1 LIQHII
7 LSMTNQESQNNFSE
21 ADAAFLC
28 RIVFV
33 VILVDLFFSGF
44 SNTLVHQLQ
53 SPVLKFPY
61 LDPVFLLMHFLHI
74 PELVTSYKLI
84 AWLWDFML
92 FASATAIIFFPRKKW
107 LIVVFIIFYFIYY
120 IIFNSFG
127 AHHTHSLVPFLLTPV
142 VFLFSKKSFSFAW
155 QGLRYFFLFAYS
167 AAFLWKFFRF
177 SWLYTDQG
185 ILIMKKNLAPYLYF
199 NPNTFLASVY
209 FWFINHP
216 SLLQVL
222 YVTGFVMEGLFI
234 IGFFTKKYDPVLF
247 IISLILPLGFWFMAD
262 ALFYEMILFSLTL
275 LSPSV
280 IAKLRAMVSTPFH
293 RR

>member
-1 LIQHII
+1 
-7 LSMTNQESQNNFSE
+7 MNNQESQNNFSE

-28 RIVFV
+28 RIVFA
-33 VILVDLFFSGF
+33 VILADLIFSGF

-61 LDPVFLLMHFLHI
+61 LDPVFLLMHHLHI

-84 AWLWDFML
+84 SWLWDFIL
-92 FASATAIIFFPRKKW
+92 FASATAIIFFPCKKW
-107 LIVVFIIFYFIYY
+107 LIGVFVVFYFIYY

-142 VFLFSKKSFSFAW
+142 VFLYSRKSFSLAW

-177 SWLYTDQG
+177 SWLYSDQG
-185 ILIMKKNLAPYLYF
+185 ILIIKKNLAPYLYF

-216 SLLQVL
+216 SLLQLL
-222 YVTGFVMEGLFI
+222 YVTGFVLEGLFI
-234 IGFFTKKYDPVLF
+234 IGFFTKKWDPVLF

-262 ALFYEMILFSLTL
+262 ALFYEMVLFSLTL

>member
-1 LIQHII
+1 
-7 LSMTNQESQNNFSE
+7 MNNQESQNNFSE

-28 RIVFV
+28 RIVFA
-33 VILVDLFFSGF
+33 VILADLIFSGF

-61 LDPVFLLMHFLHI
+61 LDPVFLLMHHLHI

-84 AWLWDFML
+84 SWLWDFIL
-92 FASATAIIFFPRKKW
+92 FASATAIIFFPCKKW
-107 LIVVFIIFYFIYY
+107 LIGVFVVFYFIYY

-142 VFLFSKKSFSFAW
+142 VFLYSRKSFSLAW

-177 SWLYTDQG
+177 SWLYSDQG
-185 ILIMKKNLAPYLYF
+185 ILIIKKNLAPYLYF

-216 SLLQVL
+216 SLLQLL
-222 YVTGFVMEGLFI
+222 YVTGFVLEGLFI
-234 IGFFTKKYDPVLF
+234 IGFFTKKWDPVLF

-262 ALFYEMILFSLTL
+262 ALFYEMVLFSLTL

-280 IAKLRAMVSTPFH
+280 IAKLRAMVSIQFDKQK
-293 RR
+293 